1 MRFTDLIKEQKLPE
15 PPQTYAEELEK
26 KLKEALEKKEVK
38 FTPLQLAM
46 MEGGH

>member
-1 MRFTDLIKEQKLPE
+1 MRFTDLIKEQKLPK
-15 PPQTYAEELEK
+15 PPQTYAEELER

-38 FTPLQLAM
+38 FTSLQFAI